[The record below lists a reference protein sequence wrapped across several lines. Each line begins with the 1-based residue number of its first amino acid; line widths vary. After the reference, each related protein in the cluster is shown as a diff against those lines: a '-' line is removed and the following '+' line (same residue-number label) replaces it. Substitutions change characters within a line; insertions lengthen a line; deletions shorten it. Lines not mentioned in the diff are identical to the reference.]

1 MKVGNLM
8 IPKYTQVEISKRI
21 HNILANSGLSHT
33 SFAQQSNYNPQVLNK
48 LLNPSLIWTTKEYQL
63 AAKMLETT
71 PEQLLSHLPQEEL
84 DSVSFRAL
92 ENTDEI
98 NVKVKQLDDIFQL
111 LTYQLK
117 IGSDLHD

>member
-21 HNILANSGLSHT
+21 HTILSNSGLNQT
-33 SFAQQSNYNPQVLNK
+33 SFVQRHNYNPQVLNK
-48 LLNPSLIWTTKEYQL
+48 LLTPSLIWTTKEYQL
-63 AAKMLETT
+63 AAEMLETT

-84 DSVSFRAL
+84 DSISFRAL

-98 NVKVKQLDDIFQL
+98 NDKVKQLDDIFQL